1 MPSGMQSN
9 TASTEEIAM
18 NEIRAS
24 LAVKSQL
31 NPQELALFESEMNK
45 RRKSVGLA
53 YVLLL
58 FLGGLGVHQF
68 YLGFPKLAVAQ
79 LVCFIVGI
87 FTVLIGVGVVF
98 LAFTSVVAIVDLFL
112 TPGLTDRANERTE
125 REILSQLPVA
135 VRA

>member
-1 MPSGMQSN
+1 
-9 TASTEEIAM
+9 M

-58 FLGGLGVHQF
+58 FLGGLGVHRF

>member
-58 FLGGLGVHQF
+58 FLGGLGVHRF